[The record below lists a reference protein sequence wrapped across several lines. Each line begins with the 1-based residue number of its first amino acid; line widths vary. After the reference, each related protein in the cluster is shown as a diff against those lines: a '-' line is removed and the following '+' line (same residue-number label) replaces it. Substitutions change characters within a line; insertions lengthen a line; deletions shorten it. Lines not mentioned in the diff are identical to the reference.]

1 MKKHPIL
8 RRFMKRKASVLGAV
22 ILLLFFFTALLG
34 PFLCSQDPYEQDV
47 TQIHKGPSLE
57 HWFGTDYLGRDTFT
71 RLVYGA
77 RVSLALS
84 FSGVVSGSLIG
95 IIIGVC
101 AGYFGKWVDTLLSRV
116 IDIMLAFPSLLLAM
130 TIPSV
135 ARMVRGVVIGLRDSQ
150 YISACHVMGESN
162 VRIIGTHIIP
172 NAISQIIV
180 NITLNLG
187 TAILTASSLSFLGLG
202 VQPPNPEWGAM
213 LSKARDVLRYNPAEA
228 IFPGIAITLVVMS
241 FSLVG
246 DGLRDALDPKLKNV
260 S

>member
-84 FSGVVSGSLIG
+84 S
-95 IIIGVC
+95 
-101 AGYFGKWVDTLLSRV
+101 AAW
-116 IDIMLAFPSLLLAM
+116 FPVRS
-130 TIPSV
+130 SV
-135 ARMVRGVVIGLRDSQ
+135 
-150 YISACHVMGESN
+150 
-162 VRIIGTHIIP
+162 
-172 NAISQIIV
+172 
-180 NITLNLG
+180 
-187 TAILTASSLSFLGLG
+187 SLSAYVPVTLANG
-202 VQPPNPEWGAM
+202 WIRC
-213 LSKARDVLRYNPAEA
+213 SPA
-228 IFPGIAITLVVMS
+228 
-241 FSLVG
+241 
-246 DGLRDALDPKLKNV
+246 
-260 S
+260 

>member
-130 TIPSV
+130 TIVAILGNGLFNTAVAIAVFSIPSV
-135 ARMVRGVVIGLRDSQ
+135 ARMVRGVVIGL
-150 YISACHVMGESN
+150 
-162 VRIIGTHIIP
+162 
-172 NAISQIIV
+172 
-180 NITLNLG
+180 
-187 TAILTASSLSFLGLG
+187 LGL
-202 VQPPNPEWGAM
+202 
-213 LSKARDVLRYNPAEA
+213 
-228 IFPGIAITLVVMS
+228 
-241 FSLVG
+241 
-246 DGLRDALDPKLKNV
+246 
-260 S
+260 